1 MTDVPGQKQAESALD
16 TIAGQGVLGSLCVLL
31 MVALFITIKTLLKAK
46 DDRIQDQKLMTEA
59 LSRYTDT
66 AKDLAIEMNKAA
78 ANMQIEQNR
87 TLDSLKGT
95 LASQDKALTELRGSI
110 AGFQSEQVNLRMAI
124 NNIKCGGKG

>member
-31 MVALFITIKTLLKAK
+31 MVALFITVKTLLKAK

-124 NNIKCGGKG
+124 SNIKCGGKG